1 MFEEVVE
8 KCAAGDLLDFLL
20 LSLFVD
26 LEHHEHF
33 GGDVVDSFA
42 VAGAGGAGFEAHLWS
57 VGAEAEDGVRPELDV
72 GDGAVVDQRAMAA
85 HGRENPAAVNQRD
98 AGVDPRDMG
107 VGDDDVVA
115 LLAADRDFTLI
126 GETPGLNSVT
136 LGRIEEQQRDTAGGG
151 EPIVIDH
158 QTYLPAWH
166 VGGVHERAGMIVM
179 WGKAARN

>member
-8 KCAAGDLLDFLL
+8 KCAARDLLDFLL

-26 LEHHEHF
+26 LEHHEHL
-33 GGDVVDSFA
+33 GGDVVDGFA
-42 VAGAGGAGFEAHLWS
+42 VAGAGRAGFETHRRS
-57 VGAEAEDGVRPELDV
+57 VGAEAKDGFRSELDV
-72 GDGAVVDQRAMAA
+72 GDGAVVDECAVSA
-85 HGRENPAAVNQRD
+85 HRGENPAAIDQRD
-98 AGVDPRDMG
+98 AGVDARDVG

-115 LLAADRDFTLI
+115 LLATDRDFTLI
-126 GETPGLNSVT
+126 GEAPGLNSVP
-136 LGRIEEQQRDTAGGG
+136 LRRVEEQQRDTAGGG

-179 WGKAARN
+179 RGKAARN